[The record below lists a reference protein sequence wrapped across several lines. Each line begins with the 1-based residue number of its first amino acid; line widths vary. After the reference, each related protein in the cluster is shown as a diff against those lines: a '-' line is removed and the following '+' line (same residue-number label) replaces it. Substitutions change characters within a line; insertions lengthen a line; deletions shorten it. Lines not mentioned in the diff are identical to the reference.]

1 MHARALYFTVITN
14 LNFIT
19 KIVKLYV
26 AAHFIQVL
34 KKLIYNIHCRALDKL
49 LKIKRRVVMQPTT
62 VL

>member
-34 KKLIYNIHCRALDKL
+34 KKIDLQYSLSSPRQVAKN
-49 LKIKRRVVMQPTT
+49 
-62 VL
+62 